1 MRETR
6 VAEKRETARSLTSYI
21 HVIHVFTSL
30 HNTCSKASSV
40 FKGQCLASSSF
51 LAGSLLASASLF
63 GHLLWLNK
71 ERQFSAYIYFKVL
84 NSNQG
89 IH

>member
-1 MRETR
+1 MPETR
-6 VAEKRETARSLTSYI
+6 AAEKRETARGLTSYM
-21 HVIHVFTSL
+21 HVTHVFTSL
-30 HNTCSKASSV
+30 HNSKASSV
-40 FKGQCLASSSF
+40 FKEQCLASSSF
-51 LAGSLLASASLF
+51 LVGSLLASFSLF

>member
-21 HVIHVFTSL
+21 HVILVFTSL
-30 HNTCSKASSV
+30 HINSRASSV
-40 FKGQCLASSSF
+40 FKEQCLASSSF
-51 LAGSLLASASLF
+51 LAGSLLASLSLF

>member
-6 VAEKRETARSLTSYI
+6 VAEKRETARSLTSYM
-21 HVIHVFTSL
+21 HVILVFTSL
-30 HNTCSKASSV
+30 HNSKAV
-40 FKGQCLASSSF
+40 FKEQCLASSSF
-51 LAGSLLASASLF
+51 LAGSLLASFSLF

>member
-6 VAEKRETARSLTSYI
+6 VAEKRTARNLTSYI
-21 HVIHVFTSL
+21 HVILVFTSL
-30 HNTCSKASSV
+30 HNSKASSV
-40 FKGQCLASSSF
+40 FKEQYLASSSF
-51 LAGSLLASASLF
+51 LAGLLLASLSLF

-71 ERQFSAYIYFKVL
+71 ERQFSAYIYSKVL